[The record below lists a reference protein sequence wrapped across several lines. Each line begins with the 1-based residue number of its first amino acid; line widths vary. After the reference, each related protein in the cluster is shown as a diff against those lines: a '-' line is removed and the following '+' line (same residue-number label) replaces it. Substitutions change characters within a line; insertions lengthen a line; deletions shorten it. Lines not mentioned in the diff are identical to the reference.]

1 MAFTVRIEGAVADA
15 LQRQAE
21 AEHRS
26 VEELAREVISAHLAR
41 RAPTDLVAD
50 IDAVRA
56 DEDLTGRLA
65 ALVERDREIL
75 DRLAE

>member
-21 AEHRS
+21 AEHRP
-26 VEELAREVISAHLAR
+26 VEELAQEVISHHVAR
-41 RAPTDLVAD
+41 QGPSDLSAEV
-50 IDAVRA
+50 DAVRA
-56 DEDLTGRLA
+56 DQDFTSRVARL
-65 ALVERDREIL
+65 VRRDQEIL

>member
-1 MAFTVRIEGAVADA
+1 MAFTVRFEGAVAEA

-21 AEHRS
+21 AEHRP
-26 VEELAREVISAHLAR
+26 VEELAHEVISLHVAQHG
-41 RAPTDLVAD
+41 PSDLSAG

-56 DEDLTGRLA
+56 DQDLTSRVTRLVA
-65 ALVERDREIL
+65 RDREIL